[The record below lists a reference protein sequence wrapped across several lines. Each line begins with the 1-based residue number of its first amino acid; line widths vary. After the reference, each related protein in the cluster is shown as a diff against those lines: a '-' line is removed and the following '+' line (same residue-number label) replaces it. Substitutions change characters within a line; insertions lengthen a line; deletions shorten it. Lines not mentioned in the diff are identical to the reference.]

1 MEKKII
7 ILGGGY
13 AGVLTAKKLAKRFK
27 KDDTVQITLIDKN
40 RYHTMMTELHEV
52 AANRVDE
59 DSVRISLRKIFAG
72 RKVNVIT
79 DKISAI
85 DYEKQTLTGELDVY
99 PYDYLVMAA
108 GSQPTY
114 YGIKGAEEYSY
125 KLWSYNDAMRLKAH
139 TTKVFEKAMNEND
152 PVERQ
157 RLLTFYIAGAGFTGV
172 EMAGELAE
180 WCDSL
185 AEEFEIE
192 RDEVRIIEVDM
203 LDRVVPTLT
212 PELSAKAQRRLEKM
226 GVRVILKA
234 GIQEI
239 GNGYI
244 IYKKD
249 ETVVRDETRTVIWT
263 AGTEGAQINKDST
276 ALKQGGRGRLV
287 ADAYLR
293 AENKKNVF
301 IVGDSM
307 FYIPEG
313 SKAPVPQMV
322 ENCEH
327 SAAEVAN
334 NLAVTI
340 TGQGEMRAY
349 HPKFHGVMVCIGGR
363 YGLALVGGE
372 KRKIALPSFLAMFVK
387 HFINIVYFVQVLG
400 WNKVF
405 SYMRHE
411 FFTIRKKRSFVGG
424 HFSNRTP
431 SFMLVP
437 LRLLLGA
444 TWLLEAIVKIQ
455 EGWLSAPRLT
465 GYFSGA
471 ASVFEKAIQGA
482 QYVPDATAAASGE
495 AAVTAA
501 TDAVAS
507 ASTAVTE
514 TAGAVAGAVWDKVL
528 INWDILGLLQVELI
542 KIANASSSMIG
553 YALRLPNVVTEWM
566 KANVILVSDGSMLF
580 FQNMI
585 VISEFLIGLAL
596 IGGLFTFL
604 ASAYSLVLLVT
615 FMMTTGLYLGQWW
628 MVAAGLAVLFGGG
641 SIFGLD
647 YYAMPRLKKAWKR
660 IPWVKKSYLYN
671 D

>member
-13 AGVLTAKKLAKRFK
+13 AGVLTAKKLARRFK
-27 KDDTVQITLIDKN
+27 TDDSVQITLIDKN

-59 DSVRISLRKIFAG
+59 DSIRISLRKIFAG
-72 RKVNVIT
+72 RKVEVIT

-85 DYEKQTLTGELDVY
+85 DYEKQTLTGELGVY

-108 GSQPTY
+108 GSQPAY
-114 YGIKGAEEYSY
+114 YGIPGAEQYSY
-125 KLWSYNDAMRLKAH
+125 KLWSYNDAMRLRAH
-139 TTKVFEKAMNEND
+139 TTKVFEKAMNETD
-152 PVERQ
+152 PVEKQ
-157 RLLTFYIAGAGFTGV
+157 RLLTFYVAGAGFTGV

-185 AEEFEIE
+185 AEQFEVE

-226 GVRVILKA
+226 GVKVILKA
-234 GIQEI
+234 GINEI
-239 GNGYI
+239 GDGYI

-249 ETVVRDETRTVIWT
+249 DQVIRDETRTVIWT

-276 ALKQGGRGRLV
+276 ALKQGGRSRLV

-293 AENKKNVF
+293 AEGKKNVY

-327 SAAEVAN
+327 SASEVAH
-334 NLAVTI
+334 NLAVEI
-340 TGQGEMRAY
+340 TGQGEMKAY
-349 HPKFHGVMVCIGGR
+349 HPSFHGVMVCIGGR
-363 YGLALVGGE
+363 YGLALVGGD
-372 KRKIALPSFLAMFVK
+372 KKKFALPSFFAMFVK
-387 HFINIVYFVQVLG
+387 HFINIVYFTQVLG

-405 SYMRHE
+405 SYLRHE

-431 SFMLVP
+431 SFMLLP
-437 LRLLLGA
+437 LRLLLGG
-444 TWLLEAIVKIQ
+444 TWLFEAVVKIQ
-455 EGWLSAPRLT
+455 EGWMNTPKLT
-465 GYFSGA
+465 GFFSGA
-471 ASVFEKAIQGA
+471 AGVFERAIQGA
-482 QYVPDATAAASGE
+482 NYVPDAAAGATGD
-495 AAVTAA
+495 AAYAA

-514 TAGAVAGAVWDKVL
+514 TAGAVAEAVWDKALV
-528 INWDILGLLQVELI
+528 NWDLFGLIQVELI
-542 KIANASSSMIG
+542 KIANASSSLIG
-553 YALRLPNVVTEWM
+553 YALRFPNVVTEWM
-566 KANVILVSDGSMLF
+566 KSNVILVSEGSMLF

-585 VISEFLIGLAL
+585 VVSEILIGLAL

-604 ASAYSLVLLVT
+604 ASAYSLVLLVM
-615 FMMTTGLYLGQWW
+615 FLMTTGLYLGQWW

-641 SIFGLD
+641 SVFGLD
-647 YYAMPRLKKAWKR
+647 YYALPWLKKAWKK

>member
-1 MEKKII
+1 
-7 ILGGGY
+7 
-13 AGVLTAKKLAKRFK
+13 
-27 KDDTVQITLIDKN
+27 
-40 RYHTMMTELHEV
+40 
-52 AANRVDE
+52 
-59 DSVRISLRKIFAG
+59 
-72 RKVNVIT
+72 
-79 DKISAI
+79 
-85 DYEKQTLTGELDVY
+85 LTGELDVY

-226 GVRVILKA
+226 GVQVILKA

-276 ALKQGGRGRLV
+276 ALKQGGRGRSGGRRLSAGRKQKECLHRRRQHV
-287 ADAYLR
+287 
-293 AENKKNVF
+293 
-301 IVGDSM
+301 
-307 FYIPEG
+307 YIPEG

-372 KRKIALPSFLAMFVK
+372 K
-387 HFINIVYFVQVLG
+387 G
-400 WNKVF
+400 
-405 SYMRHE
+405 
-411 FFTIRKKRSFVGG
+411 
-424 HFSNRTP
+424 NRP
-431 SFMLVP
+431 
-437 LRLLLGA
+437 
-444 TWLLEAIVKIQ
+444 
-455 EGWLSAPRLT
+455 
-465 GYFSGA
+465 
-471 ASVFEKAIQGA
+471 
-482 QYVPDATAAASGE
+482 
-495 AAVTAA
+495 
-501 TDAVAS
+501 
-507 ASTAVTE
+507 
-514 TAGAVAGAVWDKVL
+514 
-528 INWDILGLLQVELI
+528 
-542 KIANASSSMIG
+542 
-553 YALRLPNVVTEWM
+553 
-566 KANVILVSDGSMLF
+566 
-580 FQNMI
+580 
-585 VISEFLIGLAL
+585 AL
-596 IGGLFTFL
+596 IPGHVRQAFHQHRLFRPSPGLEQGFQL
-604 ASAYSLVLLVT
+604 HA
-615 FMMTTGLYLGQWW
+615 
-628 MVAAGLAVLFGGG
+628 
-641 SIFGLD
+641 
-647 YYAMPRLKKAWKR
+647 P
-660 IPWVKKSYLYN
+660 
-671 D
+671 